1 MAGNFKAIQARLFE
15 PKPRSHRTGFPA
27 TPKRVASLMLSAFLF
42 KPPRACM
49 TTTSTKVAIRETSA
63 RFYTDTIWRLVPH
76 VVVPT
81 RPCGAK
87 IGCTCAELPSNARG
101 VTATRWYAGSSS
113 QVRFPKASRRFS
125 GDFPKVSRGFPE
137 SAPKVSRKSPVSF
150 VELLQADVR
159 ADVVAKSAAGPPQN
173 SQMPSDASGGYIRSK
188 YAASTRQVRSE
199 CVAGQRVRG
208 RYAAG
213 TRKYPAHMLLLLL
226 FMFRIVPEIS

>member
-27 TPKRVASLMLSAFLF
+27 TLKRVASLMLSAFLF

-87 IGCTCAELPSNARG
+87 IGCTCAELPSNER
-101 VTATRWYAGSSS
+101 VSS
-113 QVRFPKASRRFS
+113 QPTGRRAV
-125 GDFPKVSRGFPE
+125 P
-137 SAPKVSRKSPVSF
+137 SPC
-150 VELLQADVR
+150 
-159 ADVVAKSAAGPPQN
+159 P
-173 SQMPSDASGGYIRSK
+173 PSDAGRRRLACSLVHPLGGELTGVHGCQDHPPDGAKRTGRSSLCPK
-188 YAASTRQVRSE
+188 PDRSR
-199 CVAGQRVRG
+199 CPKRVA
-208 RYAAG
+208 
-213 TRKYPAHMLLLLL
+213 
-226 FMFRIVPEIS
+226 

>member
-87 IGCTCAELPSNARG
+87 IGRTCAELPSKARG

-113 QVRFPKASRRFS
+113 QNCACAARDVARYAAS
-125 GDFPKVSRGFPE
+125 
-137 SAPKVSRKSPVSF
+137 AYT
-150 VELLQADVR
+150 L
-159 ADVVAKSAAGPPQN
+159 SAAGTLACASPQ
-173 SQMPSDASGGYIRSK
+173 P
-188 YAASTRQVRSE
+188 
-199 CVAGQRVRG
+199 C
-208 RYAAG
+208 
-213 TRKYPAHMLLLLL
+213 L
-226 FMFRIVPEIS
+226 

>member
-27 TPKRVASLMLSAFLF
+27 TLKRVASLMLSAFLF

-87 IGCTCAELPSNARG
+87 IGRTCAELPSNARG

-113 QVRFPKASRRFS
+113 QNCACAARDVARYSAS
-125 GDFPKVSRGFPE
+125 
-137 SAPKVSRKSPVSF
+137 AYT
-150 VELLQADVR
+150 L
-159 ADVVAKSAAGPPQN
+159 SAAGTLACASPQ
-173 SQMPSDASGGYIRSK
+173 P
-188 YAASTRQVRSE
+188 
-199 CVAGQRVRG
+199 C
-208 RYAAG
+208 
-213 TRKYPAHMLLLLL
+213 L
-226 FMFRIVPEIS
+226 